1 MLDSLFLVDPL
12 HSLVMGVGVR
22 VVTEEASSVIDDP
35 AAAFVEAPEAAVV
48 KVDVPEAVV
57 DRFEADVL
65 LQQSVA
71 DGHAVAMPADAAVA
85 ADAPHFEM
93 AGILGREQPRRK
105 RVGRWPID
113 GRRRTLLER
122 FLRALLM
129 VQRPPARETGLLRA
143 ARRGRWPRDLS
154 FKRAMHAFVAGIL
167 FGVPR
172 LDELRYDA
180 ELDPPDRQR
189 RQPRQGPPR
198 A

>member
-1 MLDSLFLVDPL
+1 GLILDSLFLVDPL
-12 HSLVMGVGVR
+12 PSLVMGVGVR

-71 DGHAVAMPADAAVA
+71 DGHAMAMPADAAVA

-105 RVGRWPID
+105 RGGRWTID
-113 GRRRTLLER
+113 GRRRPLPVRFMRTLLI
-122 FLRALLM
+122 

-143 ARRGRWPRDLS
+143 ARRGRWPRGLS

-167 FGVPR
+167 FG
-172 LDELRYDA
+172 
-180 ELDPPDRQR
+180 
-189 RQPRQGPPR
+189 GPPV
-198 A
+198 AGAPD